1 MSNDQAAV
9 RDFSAWLATLSDR
22 VARLEAQEAVRGGQ
36 PPEAPLPPQAE
47 PSRLEADIHA
57 AYRLILRRPPDDN
70 GVAYYAER
78 IASGAMA
85 LEDLAQILLDSDEY
99 ISQRAERATTVAMN
113 GLQVVVDPQEPE
125 FGRAIARDGVWEAHI
140 IRQVETCLEPGGVFV
155 DIGANV
161 GVMSFHAA
169 RAVGPKG
176 RVIAFEPN
184 PDNVQRFLQGM
195 LANGFEQIALHPFAL
210 SNRAGV
216 FSIRG
221 GSNTH
226 LSRSVIGGRLVQTF
240 VGDAVLKHEPRID
253 LIKLDIEGHE
263 PLALD
268 GLRETLRRHRPLLLC
283 EFNPRCL
290 RANLGQSPIEFAT
303 RLFGLATSVEV
314 VEHDGSLTPV
324 TSSAALLAL
333 WDQRNAAHVALG
345 DLPDGMVHFDLL
357 IRPR

>member
-1 MSNDQAAV
+1 MSNDQFAV
-9 RDFSAWLATLSDR
+9 QEFSAWLKTLSDR
-22 VARLEAQEAVRGGQ
+22 VGRLEAGGDGS
-36 PPEAPLPPQAE
+36 PEIRPETPSDL
-47 PSRLEADIHA
+47 SRLEADIHA
-57 AYRLILRRPPDDN
+57 AYRLILRRSPDAD
-70 GVAYYAER
+70 GVAHYVDR
-78 IASGAMA
+78 IISGDMA
-85 LEDLAQILLDSDEY
+85 LEDLAQTLLDSDEY
-99 ISQRAERATTVAMN
+99 ISQQTWRTTAVAMN
-113 GLQVVVDPQEPE
+113 GLQVVVDPTEPE
-125 FGRAIARDGVWEAHI
+125 FGRAIARDGIWEAHI
-140 IRQVETCLEPGGVFV
+140 IRQIETRLEPGSVFV

-169 RAVGPKG
+169 RAIGPKG

-210 SNRAGV
+210 SNHASV

-226 LSRSVIGGRLVQTF
+226 LSRSVSGGRLVQAFT
-240 VGDAVLKHEPRID
+240 GDSVLKHEPRVD

-268 GLRETLRRHRPLLLC
+268 GLKDTLRRHRPLLLC

-290 RANLGQSPIEFAT
+290 RDNLGQGPFEFAN
-303 RLFGLATSVEV
+303 RLFGLAAAVEI

-324 TSSAALLAL
+324 AGAAELMIL
-333 WDQRNAAHVALG
+333 WDKRNAAHVALG
-345 DLPDGMVHFDLL
+345 DLPNGMVHFDLL